1 MDFLDQREQFAI
13 RSSIIQ
19 MELEEISDRL
29 RKIEIEMQLFPTQEK
44 EQKQLDVYKSPQ
56 ETTNMQPP
64 KKKMRPSP

>member
-19 MELEEISDRL
+19 MELEEISDKL
-29 RKIEIEMQLFPTQEK
+29 RKIEIEMQLFPVK
-44 EQKQLDVYKSPQ
+44 EEQQVDVYKSPT